1 LNLKNQLPSFFRDLK
16 RAFRLLWDID
26 KSAHRTS
33 LFLQLLQALFPVSA
47 LYFMKGMIEAVMHS
61 NTDFNR
67 VLLFIM
73 GYACTQLLIVLTT
86 QYASYLDIKY
96 QYKTT
101 DQLSARILEKA
112 IEVDYEYYE
121 NPSYYDTLHLAQQQ
135 ATSKIPQ
142 LLRDFNTLIGSALS
156 LVFLIVFFFTIHA
169 LFGLSFIVVFIPLA
183 VIKWYSG
190 YKLLQLDK
198 KFIPLEREA
207 SYLNTTLT
215 GINQAKEVRVF
226 NFGHDFIKKF
236 THIRALIQKEK
247 TATHARLTWYSLFA
261 EAAEV
266 IAISLVFI
274 LLAKYTWEKVITVAL
289 FVIYLQG
296 FQRLQSS
303 AKSFL
308 QALVQIFQ
316 QRLFIK
322 DLFAFLDLT
331 NTRGISGTATFPQ
344 GDINLDIKNVSF
356 TYPGT
361 TRHVLENVSLNC
373 PSGKIIA
380 LVGENGSGKTT
391 LIKLLAGLYDVKEGD
406 IKLNET
412 AISDIDM
419 AGYRANSV
427 FLFQDFEKYFLSIE
441 ENITLGTGTK
451 EINNEAVERAA
462 RMAQAH
468 DFIAKLSRGYK
479 TRIGRHF
486 KESEQLSGGQW
497 QKIALSRVFYRY
509 AKLIVLD
516 EPTSSLDP
524 NAEFKVFENLKNNLT
539 DQVVIVVTH
548 RLYNL
553 KIADHIYVLKDGKIS
568 QEGDF
573 ETLTNADG
581 EFRTMYNNQKL

>member
-1 LNLKNQLPSFFRDLK
+1 M
-16 RAFRLLWDID
+16 
-26 KSAHRTS
+26 S
-33 LFLQLLQALFPVSA
+33 LFLQLLQALFPIGA

-61 NTDFNR
+61 NTEFSR
-67 VLLFIM
+67 VLLFILA
-73 GYACTQLLIVLTT
+73 YACTQLLIVLTT

-101 DQLSARILEKA
+101 DLLSARILEKA

-135 ATSKIPQ
+135 ASSKIPQ

-156 LVFLIVFFFTIHA
+156 LIFLTGFFFTIHA
-169 LFGLSFIVVFIPLA
+169 LFGLSFIIVFIPLA
-183 VIKWYSG
+183 IIKWYSG

-207 SYLNTTLT
+207 SYLNATLT
-215 GINQAKEVRVF
+215 GVNQAKEVRVF

-236 THIRALIQKEK
+236 TKIRTLIQKEK
-247 TATHARLTWYSLFA
+247 TATHARLTWFSLLA

-266 IAISLVFI
+266 IAISLVFV

-322 DLFAFLDLT
+322 DLFAFLDLAAT
-331 NTRGISGTATFPQ
+331 KINSGLAMFPP
-344 GDINLDIKNVSF
+344 GNINLDIKDVSF

-361 TRHVLENVSLNC
+361 AKSVLENVSLNC

-380 LVGENGSGKTT
+380 LVGESGSGKTT

-419 AGYRANSV
+419 AGYRTNSV

-451 EINNEAVERAA
+451 DISDEAVERAA
-462 RMAQAH
+462 RLAQAH
-468 DFIAKLSRGYK
+468 DFIVKLSRGYK

-497 QKIALSRVFYRY
+497 QKIALSRVFYRD

-524 NAEFKVFENLKNNLT
+524 NAEFKVFENLKNNLK

-553 KIADHIYVLKDGKIS
+553 KIADYIYVLKDGKIS

>member
-1 LNLKNQLPSFFRDLK
+1 
-16 RAFRLLWDID
+16 
-26 KSAHRTS
+26 
-33 LFLQLLQALFPVSA
+33 
-47 LYFMKGMIEAVMHS
+47 MHS

-169 LFGLSFIVVFIPLA
+169 LFGLSFIIVFIPLA
-183 VIKWYSG
+183 IIKWYSG

-207 SYLNTTLT
+207 SYLNATLT
-215 GINQAKEVRVF
+215 GVNQAKEVRVF

-236 THIRALIQKEK
+236 TNIRTLIQKEK
-247 TATHARLTWYSLFA
+247 TTMHARLTWYSLLA

-266 IAISLVFI
+266 IAISLIFI

-322 DLFAFLDLT
+322 DLFAFLDLAAT
-331 NTRGISGTATFPQ
+331 KINAGIAVFPQ
-344 GDINLDIKNVSF
+344 GDMNLDIKNVSF

-361 TRHVLENVSLNC
+361 TRRVLENVSLNC
-373 PSGKIIA
+373 LSGKIIA

-462 RMAQAH
+462 RLAQAH
-468 DFIAKLSRGYK
+468 DFIVKLSRGYK

-497 QKIALSRVFYRY
+497 QKIALSRVFYRD

-553 KIADHIYVLKDGKIS
+553 KIADYIYVLKDGKIS